1 MSFYRFLMRAMGF
14 DDHPPAAP
22 AMAQLT
28 IISTEPVK
36 RSSGTR
42 SR

>member
-1 MSFYRFLMRAMGF
+1 MNFYRFLMRALGMG
-14 DDHPPAAP
+14 DEPSPAP

-28 IISTEPVK
+28 IISTKPVK

>member
-1 MSFYRFLMRAMGF
+1 MSLYRFLIRVMGL
-14 DDHPPAAP
+14 DDQPTAAP

-28 IISTEPVK
+28 IISSESVK
-36 RSSGTR
+36 SSSGTR